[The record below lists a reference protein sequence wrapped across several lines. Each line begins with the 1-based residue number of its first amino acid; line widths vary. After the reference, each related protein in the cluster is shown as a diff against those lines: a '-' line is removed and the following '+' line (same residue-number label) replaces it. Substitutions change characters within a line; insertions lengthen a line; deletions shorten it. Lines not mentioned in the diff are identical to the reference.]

1 MDFDLLTTATT
12 SSPHQLHPT
21 LIKDNPHT
29 AFNSCFTHRGGSV
42 RTFKVPKAMTVKMGA
57 DR

>member
-1 MDFDLLTTATT
+1 MDFDLLTTAT
-12 SSPHQLHPT
+12 SSPHQLQPS
-21 LIKDNPHT
+21 LIKDNPQST
-29 AFNSCFTHRGGSV
+29 FNSCFTHRGGSV